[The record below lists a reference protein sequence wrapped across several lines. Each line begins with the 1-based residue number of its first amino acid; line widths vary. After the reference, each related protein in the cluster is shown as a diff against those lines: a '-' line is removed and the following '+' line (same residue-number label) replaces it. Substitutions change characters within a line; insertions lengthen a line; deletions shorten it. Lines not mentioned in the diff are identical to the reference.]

1 MSLSPRGERE
11 NLMAQYNVGYCRF
24 NAKDWGEAASWFNR
38 FVSAYT
44 IKDALRADAFNRLGD
59 IAFAQREYYKAIENY
74 DKAISIGASGKDYAR
89 FQRAVMLGLVDKYDR
104 KVESLIDI
112 IGGGDSE
119 YVDDAMYELGRTY
132 VRHER
137 FNEGANVLKR
147 LVAGYPQ
154 SPYCVSALSELGLI
168 YRNLGN
174 DAEAIESTRMGT
186 IDLIFAGTSGF
197 TSFYDKAKVM
207 DLPFLFT
214 SAEEAN
220 EVLNSTDIGEQIFA
234 DFGDYD
240 LVYLA
245 EGDNGMRHVSTVKS
259 WGQIEKADDVI
270 GLKIRVPQSQMYT
283 DCWSTLGATPVALAL
298 TELTT
303 ALSNGTAQAQD
314 NATYH
319 EVANATW
326 DDIGY
331 FSFINYMWM
340 GCTMAANKTAWGKLN
355 ETTQNVLREKAK
367 EAAQFSFDCIAE
379 DNVTARKT
387 MEEGGVQFCD
397 NPDIDS
403 FKKKLDIPAYYTRY
417 ASEAW
422 YDQSLVDTIYNYGNK

>member
-1 MSLSPRGERE
+1 MKKISRRSFLKVAGIGAAALGLAACGGSSTST
-11 NLMAQYNVGYCRF
+11 
-24 NAKDWGEAASWFNR
+24 AAS
-38 FVSAYT
+38 SAAASTASSAAAGDAAEYT
-44 IKDALRADAFNRLGD
+44 NTTLTLYSPGGENSVPTKTIIKYGEL
-59 IAFAQREYYKAIENY
+59 IEE
-74 DKAISIGASGKDYAR
+74 ATGGAVKCDVQY
-89 FQRAVMLGLVDKYDR
+89 
-104 KVESLIDI
+104 
-112 IGGGDSE
+112 GG
-119 YVDDAMYELGRTY
+119 T
-132 VRHER
+132 
-137 FNEGANVLKR
+137 
-147 LVAGYPQ
+147 
-154 SPYCVSALSELGLI
+154 
-168 YRNLGN
+168 LGN

-186 IDLIFAGTSGF
+186 IDMIFAGTSGF

-220 EVLNSTDIGEQIFA
+220 EVLNSTDIGDQIFS

-259 WGQIEKADDVI
+259 WGQIEKADDVV

-283 DCWSTLGATPVALAL
+283 DCWSALGATPVALAL

-340 GCTMAANKTAWGKLN
+340 GCTMAANKTAWDKLN
-355 ETTQNVLREKAK
+355 EATQNVLREKAK
-367 EAAQFSFDCIAE
+367 EAAQ
-379 DNVTARKT
+379 VMKLTAADLKELGIIERIIQEKEPLTRENMADT
-387 MEEGGVQFCD
+387 MEILKKEIGGFLNTYC
-397 NPDIDS
+397 S
-403 FKKKLDIPAYYTRY
+403 MKLENLQNKRY
-417 ASEAW
+417 NRFRN
-422 YDQSLVDTIYNYGNK
+422 L

>member
-1 MSLSPRGERE
+1 M
-11 NLMAQYNVGYCRF
+11 
-24 NAKDWGEAASWFNR
+24 
-38 FVSAYT
+38 
-44 IKDALRADAFNRLGD
+44 
-59 IAFAQREYYKAIENY
+59 
-74 DKAISIGASGKDYAR
+74 
-89 FQRAVMLGLVDKYDR
+89 
-104 KVESLIDI
+104 
-112 IGGGDSE
+112 
-119 YVDDAMYELGRTY
+119 
-132 VRHER
+132 
-137 FNEGANVLKR
+137 
-147 LVAGYPQ
+147 
-154 SPYCVSALSELGLI
+154 
-168 YRNLGN
+168 
-174 DAEAIESTRMGT
+174 
-186 IDLIFAGTSGF
+186 
-197 TSFYDKAKVM
+197 
-207 DLPFLFT
+207 
-214 SAEEAN
+214 
-220 EVLNSTDIGEQIFA
+220 LNSTDIGEQIFA

-340 GCTMAANKTAWGKLN
+340 GCTMAANKIAWDKLN
-355 ETTQNVLREKAK
+355 ETTQNVLRETAK
-367 EAAQFSFDCIAE
+367 GAAQFSFDCIAE